1 MLILGVAFDSVV
13 EGDGVHDVQQLTLV
27 LVDTFHLIKKCFIF
41 ILQKQL
47 KTVFNFTQT
56 SITSSGYGGL
66 VGRAS
71 ASKEVS
77 SINGGSNPA
86 WGCLYSKNSD

>member
-13 EGDGVHDVQQLTLV
+13 EGDGVHDVQQLALV

-47 KTVFNFTQT
+47 KTGLRFTKLYYHK
-56 SITSSGYGGL
+56 I
-66 VGRAS
+66 
-71 ASKEVS
+71 
-77 SINGGSNPA
+77 NPA
-86 WGCLYSKNSD
+86 VVA